1 MRDHIE
7 QTPSAIEL
15 PKAVDS
21 QNRYKAD
28 RKEHQAH
35 CQEDGE
41 TRVVV
46 HDGQHSPSL
55 LKFSPHSS
63 ELEFTAEFHPVF
75 PLFLRDG
82 LDVGVGSAGI
92 LPADKSCK
100 QTCPRVIQFP
110 LAVPPPTQLGNAMA
124 IASHPE
130 VVYDRPLLRRLA
142 WSTLMA
148 ARGHRV
154 NQTRLAQLQRG
165 MAL

>member
-1 MRDHIE
+1 MRTYTGP
-7 QTPSAIEL
+7 TPSAQGL
-15 PKAVDS
+15 AKPADCVSS
-21 QNRYKAD
+21 QQAQSQDY
-28 RKEHQAH
+28 QAH
-35 CQEDGE
+35 CQKDGE
-41 TRVVV
+41 TGVVV
-46 HDGQHSPSL
+46 HDDQHSPSL
-55 LKFSPHSS
+55 LKFSPRSS

-110 LAVPPPTQLGNAMA
+110 LAVPPPTQLGSAMA

-130 VVYDRPLLRRLA
+130 LAYDRPLLRRLA

-165 MAL
+165 KAL

>member
-1 MRDHIE
+1 MRTHTGP
-7 QTPSAIEL
+7 TPSAQGL
-15 PKAVDS
+15 AKPADCVSS
-21 QNRYKAD
+21 QQAQSQDY
-28 RKEHQAH
+28 QAH
-35 CQEDGE
+35 CQKDGE
-41 TRVVV
+41 TGVVV
-46 HDGQHSPSL
+46 HDDQHSPSL
-55 LKFSPHSS
+55 LKFSPRSS
-63 ELEFTAEFHPVF
+63 EREFTAEFHPVF

-110 LAVPPPTQLGNAMA
+110 LAVPPPTQLGSAMA

-130 VVYDRPLLRRLA
+130 LAYDRPLLRRLA

-165 MAL
+165 KAL

>member
-1 MRDHIE
+1 MRTYTGP
-7 QTPSAIEL
+7 TPSAQGL
-15 PKAVDS
+15 AKPADCVSS
-21 QNRYKAD
+21 QQAQSQDY
-28 RKEHQAH
+28 QAH
-35 CQEDGE
+35 CQKDGE
-41 TRVVV
+41 TGVVV
-46 HDGQHSPSL
+46 HDDQHSPSL
-55 LKFSPHSS
+55 LKFSPRSS
-63 ELEFTAEFHPVF
+63 ERQFTAEFHPVF

-110 LAVPPPTQLGNAMA
+110 LAVPPPTQLGSAMA

-130 VVYDRPLLRRLA
+130 LAYDRPLLRRLA

>member
-1 MRDHIE
+1 MRTYTGP
-7 QTPSAIEL
+7 TPSAQGL
-15 PKAVDS
+15 AKPADCVSS
-21 QNRYKAD
+21 QQAQSQDY
-28 RKEHQAH
+28 QAH
-35 CQEDGE
+35 CQKDGE
-41 TRVVV
+41 TGVVV
-46 HDGQHSPSL
+46 HDDQHSPSL
-55 LKFSPHSS
+55 LKFSPRSS
-63 ELEFTAEFHPVF
+63 EREFTAEFHPVF

-110 LAVPPPTQLGNAMA
+110 LAVPPPTQLGSAMA

-130 VVYDRPLLRRLA
+130 LAYDRPLLRRLA

-165 MAL
+165 KAL

>member
-1 MRDHIE
+1 MRTDTGP
-7 QTPSAIEL
+7 TPSAQGL
-15 PKAVDS
+15 AKPLDCVSS
-21 QNRYKAD
+21 QQAQCHDY
-28 RKEHQAH
+28 QAH
-35 CQEDGE
+35 CQKDGE
-41 TRVVV
+41 TGVVV

-55 LKFSPHSS
+55 LKFSPRSS

-100 QTCPRVIQFP
+100 QTCSRVIQFP
-110 LAVPPPTQLGNAMA
+110 LAVPPPTQLGSAMA

-130 VVYDRPLLRRLA
+130 LVYDRPLLRRLA

>member
-1 MRDHIE
+1 MLTYTGP
-7 QTPSAIEL
+7 TPSAQGL
-15 PKAVDS
+15 TKPVDCVSS
-21 QNRYKAD
+21 QQAQCHDY
-28 RKEHQAH
+28 QAH
-35 CQEDGE
+35 CQKDGE
-41 TRVVV
+41 TGVVV

-55 LKFSPHSS
+55 LKFSPRSS

-82 LDVGVGSAGI
+82 LDVGVGSTGI

-100 QTCPRVIQFP
+100 QSCPRVIQFP

>member
-15 PKAVDS
+15 PEAVDS
-21 QNRYKAD
+21 QNRYNAD

-41 TRVVV
+41 TGVVV

-55 LKFSPHSS
+55 LKFFPRSS

-100 QTCPRVIQFP
+100 QTCQRVIRFP
-110 LAVPPPTQLGNAMA
+110 LAVPPPAQLADAMSVA
-124 IASHPE
+124 AHPE
-130 VVYDRPLLRRLA
+130 EVRDRPLLRRLA

-148 ARGHRV
+148 ARGNRV
-154 NQTRLAQLQRG
+154 NQTRLAKLQRG
-165 MAL
+165 IAL

>member
-1 MRDHIE
+1 MRTHTGP
-7 QTPSAIEL
+7 TPSAQGL
-15 PKAVDS
+15 AKPVDCVSS
-21 QNRYKAD
+21 QQAQCHDY
-28 RKEHQAH
+28 QAH
-35 CQEDGE
+35 CQKDGE
-41 TRVVV
+41 TGVVV

-55 LKFSPHSS
+55 LKFSPRSS

-75 PLFLRDG
+75 PLFLRDE

>member
-1 MRDHIE
+1 MRTYTGP
-7 QTPSAIEL
+7 TPSAQGL
-15 PKAVDS
+15 AKPADCVSS
-21 QNRYKAD
+21 QQAQSHDY
-28 RKEHQAH
+28 QAH
-35 CQEDGE
+35 CQKDGE
-41 TRVVV
+41 TGVVV
-46 HDGQHSPSL
+46 HDDQHSPSL
-55 LKFSPHSS
+55 LKFSPRSS

>member
-1 MRDHIE
+1 MRTHTGP
-7 QTPSAIEL
+7 TPSDQGLAK
-15 PKAVDS
+15 PADCVSS
-21 QNRYKAD
+21 QQAQCHDY
-28 RKEHQAH
+28 QAH
-35 CQEDGE
+35 CQKDGG
-41 TRVVV
+41 TGVVV

-55 LKFSPHSS
+55 LKFSPRSS
-63 ELEFTAEFHPVF
+63 ELVFTAEFHPVF

-92 LPADKSCK
+92 LPADKSCT

-130 VVYDRPLLRRLA
+130 LVYDRPLLRRLA

>member
-1 MRDHIE
+1 MKSHTGKPPTGADLAK
-7 QTPSAIEL
+7 AINC
-15 PKAVDS
+15 VSS
-21 QNRYKAD
+21 QQAQSQDY
-28 RKEHQAH
+28 QAH
-35 CQEDGE
+35 SQKDGE

-46 HDGQHSPSL
+46 DDGQHAPSL
-55 LKFSPHSS
+55 LH
-63 ELEFTAEFHPVF
+63 EFHSAF
-75 PLFLRDG
+75 PSLMRDE
-82 LDVGVGSAGI
+82 LDGGVESTVT
-92 LPADKSCK
+92 LPAGNMCK

>member
-1 MRDHIE
+1 MRTHTGP
-7 QTPSAIEL
+7 TPSAQGL
-15 PKAVDS
+15 AKPADCVSS
-21 QNRYKAD
+21 QQAQWHDY
-28 RKEHQAH
+28 QAH
-35 CQEDGE
+35 CQKDGE
-41 TRVVV
+41 TGVVV

-55 LKFSPHSS
+55 LKFSPRSS
-63 ELEFTAEFHPVF
+63 ELEITAEFHPVF

-130 VVYDRPLLRRLA
+130 LVYDRPLLRRLA

>member
-1 MRDHIE
+1 MRDY
-7 QTPSAIEL
+7 TGPPPSAL
-15 PKAVDS
+15 DLAKAVDGVSS
-21 QNRYKAD
+21 QQAQSQDY
-28 RKEHQAH
+28 QAH
-35 CQEDGE
+35 CQKDGE
-41 TRVVV
+41 TGVVV

-55 LKFSPHSS
+55 LKFSPRSS

-82 LDVGVGSAGI
+82 LDVGVGSTGI

-100 QTCPRVIQFP
+100 QSCPRVIQFP

-130 VVYDRPLLRRLA
+130 LVYDRPLLRRLA

>member
-1 MRDHIE
+1 MQTHTGP
-7 QTPSAIEL
+7 TPSAQGL
-15 PKAVDS
+15 ANPLDCVSS
-21 QNRYKAD
+21 QQAQCHDY
-28 RKEHQAH
+28 QAH
-35 CQEDGE
+35 CQKDGE
-41 TRVVV
+41 TGVVV

-55 LKFSPHSS
+55 LKFSPRSS

-130 VVYDRPLLRRLA
+130 LVYDRPLLRRLA

>member
-1 MRDHIE
+1 MLTYTGP
-7 QTPSAIEL
+7 TPSAQGL
-15 PKAVDS
+15 TKPVDCVSS
-21 QNRYKAD
+21 QQAQCHDY
-28 RKEHQAH
+28 QAH
-35 CQEDGE
+35 CQKDGE
-41 TRVVV
+41 TGVVV
-46 HDGQHSPSL
+46 HDGQHSPNL
-55 LKFSPHSS
+55 LKFFPRSR

-100 QTCPRVIQFP
+100 QSCLRVIQFP
-110 LAVPPPTQLGNAMA
+110 LAVPPSTQLGNAMA